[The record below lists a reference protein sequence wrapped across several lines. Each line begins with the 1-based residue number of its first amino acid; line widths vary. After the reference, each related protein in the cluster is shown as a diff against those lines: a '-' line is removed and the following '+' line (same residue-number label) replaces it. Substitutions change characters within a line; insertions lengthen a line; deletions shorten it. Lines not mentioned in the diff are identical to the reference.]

1 MEPVSV
7 LGAVSS
13 LTLIVLAVAISLR
26 MRLGIERSIIWA
38 ALRAAVQLL
47 AVGAVFRLIFE
58 SAQAPLYSGLWVAG
72 MIVVA
77 AFVADRRA
85 KGIPGLWK
93 SALFSLAASAGVALA
108 VVFGFGIIE
117 ASPVNV
123 VVIAGITIGNTMPAT
138 VLAVKLA
145 VNRAMAY
152 FTDDPGRIETLLALG
167 FDRRQVSRFVAPLT
181 AKTALIPQIE
191 RTKVVGLIALPGAM
205 TGLLLAGVE
214 PVDAVVVQLIV
225 MYLILG
231 AVSLSVAVVTTATV
245 TSAFSAGLRIP
256 DWARAGSS

>member
-1 MEPVSV
+1 MEPVSA

-13 LTLIVLAVAISLR
+13 LSLIVLAIAISVW
-26 MRLGIERSIIWA
+26 MRLGIERSIVWA
-38 ALRAAVQLL
+38 GLRAAVQLL
-47 AVGAVFRLIFE
+47 AVGAVFRIIFE
-58 SAQAPLYSGLWVAG
+58 SAQAPIFSGLWVGG
-72 MIVVA
+72 MIIVA
-77 AFVADRRA
+77 TLVIQRRCRN
-85 KGIPGLWK
+85 IPRLWPF
-93 SALFSLAASAGVALA
+93 ALLSMGASAGVALA
-108 VVFGFGIIE
+108 VVFGFGIFE
-117 ASPVNV
+117 ASPINV
-123 VVIAGITIGNTMPAT
+123 VVVAGITIGNTMPAT
-138 VLAVKLA
+138 VLA

-256 DWARAGSS
+256 DWARAGSG

>member
-13 LTLIVLAVAISLR
+13 LTLIGLAVAISLR

-58 SAQAPLYSGLWVAG
+58 SAQAPLYSGLWIAG

-138 VLAVKLA
+138 VLA

-256 DWARAGSS
+256 DWARAGSG